1 MDRSSFSSATSSLVF
16 PISVSSY
23 TIHLQVSTPLTRCF
37 SYLFTSLFRCCILA
51 QQLPC
56 GWRSFLQ
63 VDPVHLPRSSGGR
76 VFGHPCR
83 FYLSHLRGG
92 FSSSGL
98 RVSSCAESAC
108 TVLTRFPVNPHRNGA
123 WMATGGFLMPLPQLN
138 PFYKYVF
145 HCKSVFTSSTGTRLT
160 FFLRVLFFIVDID
173 YQAYVFQGLMVNEF
187 AARTYTCDDAC
198 QCSYPT
204 LGEQCRI
211 PGISVL
217 ARYGYPTNRQGQ
229 WIGILVSIIA
239 VYRLLC
245 LLVVYIKKR

>member
-1 MDRSSFSSATSSLVF
+1 M
-16 PISVSSY
+16 
-23 TIHLQVSTPLTRCF
+23 
-37 SYLFTSLFRCCILA
+37 
-51 QQLPC
+51 
-56 GWRSFLQ
+56 
-63 VDPVHLPRSSGGR
+63 DPVHLPRSSGGR
-76 VFGHPCR
+76 VFGRPCR
-83 FYLSHLRGG
+83 FYLSHLRGS

-98 RVSSCAESAC
+98 CVSSCADSTASMPSHPSRPLRMSVDSPSTC
-108 TVLTRFPVNPHRNGA
+108 TLLTRFDLNPRRNGA

-145 HCKSVFTSSTGTRLT
+145 HCRSVFTSSIGTRLT
-160 FFLRVLFFIVDID
+160 FSLRVLLLIVDID

-187 AARTYTCDDAC
+187 AGRTYTCDDAC

-204 LGEQCRI
+204 LREQCRI

-217 ARYGYPTNRQGQ
+217 NRYGYPTNRQGQ

-245 LLVVYIKKR
+245 LLVVYVKKR